1 MDPEFFRTLFAYN
14 DWADG
19 QVMDLAARLSAEAY
33 SRDFG
38 QAWGSVRGTLVHL
51 MSADRVWLD
60 RWQGKPATLTHDVD
74 LYPTVDVLR
83 PAWEAVMAERR
94 AFVGGLSAD
103 DLRAPLVY
111 RNSQG
116 KEFNMPL
123 WQPLFQAANH
133 AADHRGHVSVM
144 LSDLGQPPVQALDFI
159 AWVRLQ
165 G

>member
-1 MDPEFFRTLFAYN
+1 
-14 DWADG
+14 
-19 QVMDLAARLSAEAY
+19 
-33 SRDFG
+33 
-38 QAWGSVRGTLVHL
+38 
-51 MSADRVWLD
+51 
-60 RWQGKPATLTHDVD
+60 
-74 LYPTVDVLR
+74 
-83 PAWEAVMAERR
+83 MAGRR
-94 AFVGGLSAD
+94 AFVEGLSAD

-116 KEFNMPL
+116 KEFSMPL

-133 AADHRGHVSVM
+133 AADHRGHVSVI